1 MTKDEIQKR
10 LKAAYSTCEIV
21 VQDLTGTSDHFEV
34 RILSDPLTGP
44 FQGKTHIESHKEI
57 MNHFQ
62 NELASG
68 EIHAFS
74 IKIRNS

>member
-1 MTKDEIQKR
+1 MTRDEIQTR
-10 LKAAYSTCEIV
+10 LEAAYPMCEIAV
-21 VQDLTGTSDHFEV
+21 HDLTGTSDHFEV
-34 RILSDPLTGP
+34 RILSDPVTGP
-44 FQGKTHIESHKEI
+44 FQGKTPVESHKEI

-74 IKIRNS
+74 IKILKP